1 MPSGRQEGCSKD
13 QDALLESLGCVAGGG
28 GDPSPAAPPHGRIP
42 CSGFWHGHKSE
53 PLAEEGGDAPLPQ
66 PVLINVP
73 GSPAAA
79 APGCS
84 ALLFGVRK
92 AKFGPAMW
100 LRGAGGLPAGSAR
113 AGARK
118 TPGRAGRKSRA
129 VSCVHKRACRAVSL
143 CATRG
148 LAHPCGCTPGGVRA
162 RGGHVRTDAR
172 GCACTE
178 GEECVRVGG

>member
-1 MPSGRQEGCSKD
+1 MPSGRQEGCSED

-28 GDPSPAAPPHGRIP
+28 GDPSPAAPPWWHIP

-92 AKFGPAMW
+92 AKFGPATW

-118 TPGRAGRKSRA
+118 TPGRAGRKSGAGTRCQGRVVCA
-129 VSCVHKRACRAVSL
+129 RACEQSRDLVCYPWA
-143 CATRG
+143 
-148 LAHPCGCTPGGVRA
+148 CTSVWVHTGGRA
-162 RGGHVRTDAR
+162 RSGGAR
-172 GCACTE
+172 AH
-178 GEECVRVGG
+178 